1 MFGVPI
7 TVPST
12 VVTLLAKIALI
23 KDDDEV
29 PVGDDV
35 TIDVADETSVELV
48 DCRMFVRFGVIWMW
62 SLWLVLNTCCK
73 IGADDAFTYWIL
85 TKQMF
90 KNHSNELDENVQITG
105 SDTYYCYL
113 PFDLR
118 WFYFDSE

>member
-48 DCRMFVRFGVIWMW
+48 DCRMFVRFGVI
-62 SLWLVLNTCCK
+62 
-73 IGADDAFTYWIL
+73 
-85 TKQMF
+85 
-90 KNHSNELDENVQITG
+90 
-105 SDTYYCYL
+105 
-113 PFDLR
+113 
-118 WFYFDSE
+118 

>member
-1 MFGVPI
+1 MLVAVIILGFIDGTKFVVMFGVPI

-48 DCRMFVRFGVIWMW
+48 DCRMFVRFGVI
-62 SLWLVLNTCCK
+62 
-73 IGADDAFTYWIL
+73 
-85 TKQMF
+85 
-90 KNHSNELDENVQITG
+90 
-105 SDTYYCYL
+105 
-113 PFDLR
+113 
-118 WFYFDSE
+118 